1 MAAID
6 RISGDRGQIKVD
18 PAGGG
23 AVVAVA
29 SINKWT
35 LSLAK
40 ELYKVTAF
48 GDTNQVYTPG
58 LPDISGNVSGFWDT
72 TDRSLF
78 TIALGT
84 VAPFLHLIPNTL
96 APTYLFKGLAYLD
109 ASIDVG
115 SGGAVTIAGQ
125 FKAAGPWVMAP

>member
-1 MAAID
+1 MAAVD
-6 RISGDRGQIKVD
+6 RISGDRGQIKMD
-18 PAGGG
+18 PLGGS

-29 SINKWT
+29 SLNGWT
-35 LSLAK
+35 LSMAK
-40 ELYKVTAF
+40 EMYKVTAF
-48 GDTNQVYTPG
+48 GDTNHVYVPG
-58 LPDISGNVSGFWDT
+58 LPDLSGTVKGFWDP

-78 TIALGT
+78 SVALGT
-84 VAPFLHLIPNTL
+84 VAPYLHLVPNTL
-96 APTYLFKGLAYLD
+96 SPTYLFRGLGWLD